1 MHLDEERLYQLLE
14 KNCLSSYQVDKEKL
28 TRKMIGLLKTVLKEQ
43 DLQPEI
49 DRVKMQKKQIKRADK
64 KTGR

>member
-1 MHLDEERLYQLLE
+1 
-14 KNCLSSYQVDKEKL
+14 
-28 TRKMIGLLKTVLKEQ
+28 MIGLLKTVLKEQ

-49 DRVKMQKKQIKRADK
+49 DRVKMQKKQIKEQTK